1 MAKHITR
8 TIASTKIVVGE
19 FNKEAQELV
28 AIGTLTEEGK
38 IEEEKATKIIRK
50 AFPTQQVVVLDLIQ
64 DEAKYKID
72 IETFIANAEKVED
85 EVEQVEQVEQ
95 VEADLSEE
103 LPA

>member
-50 AFPTQQVVVLDLIQ
+50 AFPTQQVVVLDLIH

-85 EVEQVEQVEQ
+85 EVVEQ
-95 VEADLSEE
+95 VEADLSED